1 MSALPGDRRRREITH
16 QSFAGAA
23 HRGHDDVRRK
33 DGQAMGGPL
42 AGNVRI
48 TADALVHLRMKS
60 PLAHRLS
67 IDSPYDRLFLT
78 AAGGDLAKMA
88 LSIDPVYEQFN
99 LVRYAWFTHRMSRYA
114 AHYSQIVA
122 LGAGYDTR
130 SLALPGLREGRCR
143 VFELDYPDL
152 LAGKRR
158 VLSDNGIA
166 LPEGLRYVPC
176 DLNEDDAGA
185 RLAAAGFDAATPA
198 AVVMEGVFFFLR
210 GERAAVL
217 LEPASLGLASG
228 SILTFDAWTATRAQR
243 LNDKVARKTGRRLF
257 GDAPLGDSAQEVS
270 AALRHKG
277 YGSVKVTPLDEI
289 ARQYDADAIADPMQ
303 NSWLVVDARLD

>member
-1 MSALPGDRRRREITH
+1 MGDP
-16 QSFAGAA
+16 S
-23 HRGHDDVRRK
+23 
-33 DGQAMGGPL
+33 

-48 TADALVHLRMKS
+48 TADALVHLRTKS

-78 AAGGDLAKMA
+78 EAGGELAKTA

-99 LVRYAWFTHRMSRYA
+99 LVRYAWFTRRMSQHA
-114 AHYSQIVA
+114 AQYRQIVV

-158 VLSDNGIA
+158 VLSGNGVA
-166 LPEGLRYVPC
+166 LPEELRYVPC
-176 DLNEDDAGA
+176 DLKQDDAGA
-185 RLAAAGFDAATPA
+185 RLAAAGFDVSAPA

-210 GERAAVL
+210 GERAAAL
-217 LEPASLGLASG
+217 LEPASLGLAAG
-228 SILTFDAWTATRAQR
+228 STLTFDAWTATRARR

-257 GDAPLGDSAQEVS
+257 GDAPLGDGAAEIS
-270 AALRHKG
+270 AALGRKG
-277 YGSVKVTPLDEI
+277 YGTVKVTPLDEI

-303 NSWLVVDARLD
+303 NSWLVIEARLDERGRAPGIPG